1 MPFSGSF
8 APTSAFA
15 LPTVLLI
22 EDDPLFAELVEGFL
36 EAGAGPGL
44 AGEAAGFRVLR
55 AATLEQGLA
64 VLSGVVNSADDTAP
78 VSGGADVVLLD
89 LSLGDSDGLAT
100 LDAVIGHAPGVPVVV
115 LTGDA
120 SERMALQA
128 VRKGAQDYLVK
139 ADVRPVSL
147 RRALLYALER
157 RSTLTA
163 LLQAGSAVSGLL
175 DSLNAAAAVIEA
187 HRDSSGAVTGF
198 VWCLGNRG
206 CQRLLG
212 LDVAAVEGRPLTDT
226 LPWYAD
232 SGLPAA
238 LARVADGYGDLD
250 RELEVTIAGQT
261 CWLHV
266 SAVRLA
272 GGRLDSG
279 RLAVTL
285 EDITERYQHQE
296 RLRFLATRDPLTGLP
311 NRTLFQDHLEEA
323 VSRAE
328 RGSQRAAVLYIDLDH
343 FKTINDTMGHS
354 TGDRVLQD
362 VARRLEALSPPDAFI
377 SHLSG
382 DEFAVLLPRVSDEAE
397 VTAAAAAVLKHLE
410 LPFVID
416 GREIFTSGSI
426 GVVLY
431 PDSARNPNG
440 LMRNVDAAVHH
451 AKRQGRNTY
460 SVYSEHLSHEMV
472 RRLHLE
478 TGLRRALER
487 GEMRVVFQPKMDLAN
502 GTVSGAEALLRW
514 DSPDLG
520 AVSPV
525 EFIPVAEDSGLIIP
539 IGEWVLEE
547 VCRWLARWNR
557 QGRKPVRV
565 AVNLSARQFRD
576 PLLVDRVKAI
586 VAAAGVPA
594 RQLEFELT
602 ESVLVENA
610 AEATK
615 ALWALRGL
623 GVTLSVDDFG
633 TGYSSLSYLKR
644 FPIDALKIDQ
654 SFVRD
659 LPDSSDDKAIV
670 RAIIL
675 MGRSLDLA
683 LVAEGVETQAQ
694 ADFLQAN
701 RCDYAQGYLFAR
713 PISGADFED
722 FVSGCDTEL
731 ELDVV

>member
-1 MPFSGSF
+1 MPFHGSF
-8 APTSAFA
+8 APTSAFT

-22 EDDPLFAELVEGFL
+22 EDDPLFAELVEGYL
-36 EAGAGPGL
+36 EAGAGAV
-44 AGEAAGFRVLR
+44 AGADVAGFRVLR

-64 VLSGVVNSADDTAP
+64 VLHGTGPGAGEEDG
-78 VSGGADVVLLD
+78 GGADVVLLD

-100 LDAVIGHAPGVPVVV
+100 LEAVIDHAPGVPVVV

-128 VRKGAQDYLVK
+128 VRRGAQDYLVK
-139 ADVRPVSL
+139 ADMRPVSL

-175 DSLNAAAAVIEA
+175 DSLNAAAAVVEA
-187 HRDSSGAVTGF
+187 VRDSSGAVTGF
-198 VWCLGNRG
+198 AWCLGNRS

-212 LDVAAVEGRPLTDT
+212 LDVAAVEGRPLHDT

-238 LARVADGYGDLD
+238 LERVADGYGDID
-250 RELEVTIAGQT
+250 RELTVVIAGQT
-261 CWLHV
+261 RWLHV
-266 SAVRLA
+266 SAVRLS
-272 GGRLDSG
+272 GGRLGGG

-285 EDITERYQHQE
+285 EDITERHQHQE

-362 VARRLEALSPPDAFI
+362 VARRLEIISPPEAFI

-410 LPFVID
+410 QPFVID
-416 GREIFTSGSI
+416 GREIFISGSI

-487 GEMRVVFQPKMDLAN
+487 GEMRVVFQPKMDLAS
-502 GTVSGAEALLRW
+502 GQISGAEALLRW
-514 DSPDLG
+514 DSRELG

-525 EFIPVAEDSGLIIP
+525 EFIPVAEDTGMIIA

-557 QGRKPVRV
+557 QGHRPVRV

-576 PLLVDRVKAI
+576 PLLVERVKAI
-586 VAAAGVPA
+586 VAAAGVSA

-610 AEATK
+610 TEATK

-694 ADFLQAN
+694 ADFLKAN
-701 RCDYAQGYLFAR
+701 QCTYAQGYLFAR
-713 PISGADFED
+713 PISGPEFEA
-722 FVSGCDTEL
+722 FMVGCDDDL
-731 ELDVV
+731 ELGVG

>member
-36 EAGAGPGL
+36 EAGAGSGL

-64 VLSGVVNSADDTAP
+64 VLSGVVNGADDTAP

-187 HRDSSGAVTGF
+187 HRDSSGTVTGF
-198 VWCLGNRG
+198 VWCLGNGG

-226 LPWYAD
+226 LPWYGD

-397 VTAAAAAVLKHLE
+397 VTAAASSVLKHLE

-431 PDSARNPNG
+431 PDSARNSNG

-487 GEMRVVFQPKMDLAN
+487 GEMRVVFQPKMDLAT

-520 AVSPV
+520 AVSPA